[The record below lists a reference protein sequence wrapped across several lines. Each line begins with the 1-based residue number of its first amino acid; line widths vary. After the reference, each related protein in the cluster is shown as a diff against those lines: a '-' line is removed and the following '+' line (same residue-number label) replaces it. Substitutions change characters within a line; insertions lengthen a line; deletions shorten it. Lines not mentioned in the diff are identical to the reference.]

1 MTDIELARKILQTT
15 EGATLAVVKEGVA
28 ETSAARGVRPLYDL
42 LTRSPEFL
50 RGASVA
56 DKIVGRG
63 AAAIMVT
70 GEVASVWTP
79 VISKGALEI
88 FSSSDVAVSFE
99 SVAEAIIN
107 RRGTGLCPVEQ
118 LTEGCHSSAECMPA
132 IEKFLKT
139 LLSD

>member
-28 ETSAARGVRPLYDL
+28 ETSAARGVRPLYEL
-42 LTRSPEFL
+42 LTRREFL
-50 RGASVA
+50 KGASVA

-70 GEVASVWTP
+70 GGVAAVWTP
-79 VISKGALEI
+79 VISHGALEI
-88 FSSSDVAVSFE
+88 FSGSDVAVSYE

-107 RRGTGLCPVEQ
+107 RKGTGLCPVEQ
-118 LTEGCHSSAECMPA
+118 LTEGCRSAGECMPA

-139 LLSD
+139 LSSD